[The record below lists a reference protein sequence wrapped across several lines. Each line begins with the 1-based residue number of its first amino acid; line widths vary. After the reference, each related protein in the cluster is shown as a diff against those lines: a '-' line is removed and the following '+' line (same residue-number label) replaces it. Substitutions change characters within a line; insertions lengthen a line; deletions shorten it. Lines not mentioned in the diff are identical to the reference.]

1 MKREFVFRFS
11 ILFGLFMLVSGCAS
25 KGVQTVNWDFRKSVT
40 PKQMG
45 SKVIPFHEVP
55 GGGYSRVE
63 LTVTF
68 PNGGALKGSFNTAF
82 AESDDVSNDAPVKSV
97 MLKDIV
103 KGNVGIRAAFEL
115 FDSEFDFE
123 DPEFVERYLAFI
135 DKTFAGRKIVPWDE
149 LNFEGSNSVITGFRA
164 TSADGLEPFFSLYLN
179 DEGASVSTGIRFSPF
194 ISSVSPVSSTE
205 PSN

>member
-11 ILFGLFMLVSGCAS
+11 ILLGLFMLVSGCAS

-45 SKVIPFHEVP
+45 SRVIPFHEVP
-55 GGGYSRVE
+55 GGGYSGVD
-63 LTVTF
+63 LTITF
-68 PNGGALKGSFNTAF
+68 PGGRTLKGLFNSAL
-82 AESDDVSNDAPVKSV
+82 AESDDVNKEAPVKSV
-97 MLKDIV
+97 MLNDIV
-103 KGNVGIRAAFEL
+103 KGNVGIRAAFER
-115 FDSEFDFE
+115 FDSEFNFE

-135 DKTFAGRKIVPWDE
+135 DKTFTGRKIVPWDE
-149 LNFEGSNSVITGFRA
+149 LNFEGSNSLITGFRA